1 MGSSQERSL
10 CHKSNL
16 QASAQ
21 NIIQLPQ
28 QGSRSILPQANRI
41 LGRAWKIKQ
50 LPPLIKTF
58 RWRLIRR
65 ALSTAERAA
74 RFSSHTNDHCATCA
88 AIEDDAHLFFHCQ
101 PPQAVWFSFSPPIH
115 TDTLPQENDGVQEIM
130 QTLISDAISDN
141 LICKILTTLWYIWK
155 ARNDKLFHQK
165 TWTPIQVHNAAA
177 AHLNTHI
184 QAILPQAATTASE
197 TAAQAQIAPDRQPV
211 QTSDPEASGDH
222 HG

>member
-1 MGSSQERSL
+1 
-10 CHKSNL
+10 
-16 QASAQ
+16 
-21 NIIQLPQ
+21 
-28 QGSRSILPQANRI
+28 
-41 LGRAWKIKQ
+41 
-50 LPPLIKTF
+50 
-58 RWRLIRR
+58 
-65 ALSTAERAA
+65 
-74 RFSSHTNDHCATCA
+74 
-88 AIEDDAHLFFHCQ
+88 
-101 PPQAVWFSFSPPIH
+101 
-115 TDTLPQENDGVQEIM
+115 M